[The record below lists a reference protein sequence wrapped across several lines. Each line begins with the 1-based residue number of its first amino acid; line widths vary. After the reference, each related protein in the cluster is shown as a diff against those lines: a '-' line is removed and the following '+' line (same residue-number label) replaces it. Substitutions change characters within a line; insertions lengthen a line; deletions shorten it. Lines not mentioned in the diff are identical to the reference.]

1 VEQIPELECL
11 FNVAGLGSF
20 NPSFDISELYSS
32 HNYLAHVGQGSA
44 GQLPYDGGM
53 SLKDV
58 VNTPGLSNFGLQE
71 YHDTSKFVLGLSTMK
86 KDGDFVTGVDT
97 SQAGSISLNLYFKSE
112 PDISNGYP
120 GDSGSKLKRD
130 VFVQVFGIADAVFT
144 LQNDANLVRY

>member
-1 VEQIPELECL
+1 
-11 FNVAGLGSF
+11 
-20 NPSFDISELYSS
+20 
-32 HNYLAHVGQGSA
+32 
-44 GQLPYDGGM
+44 
-53 SLKDV
+53 
-58 VNTPGLSNFGLQE
+58 
-71 YHDTSKFVLGLSTMK
+71 MK